1 VENRKKDTPF
11 NKGIVRKSK
20 GFARSF
26 GRLQFPKT
34 MDSYPHSPLGIK
46 SWAEEDRPREKL
58 LRQGKSNLTDAE
70 LLAIL
75 LRSGSPEESAV
86 GLAKRI
92 LAGVDQDLHAL
103 GRCSI
108 AELTRY
114 KGMGKAKAITVAAAL
129 ELGRRRQLADL
140 RRRPCMRSS
149 QDAYQAIAPLIAD
162 LPHEEFW
169 LLLLNRANRITARE
183 RISTGGVSG
192 TVVDAKIVFR
202 KAVEGLASSVILCHN
217 HPSGN
222 LQPSQADLDL
232 TRKLK
237 QAGQV
242 LDVCVLD
249 HLIVAEGGYTSFSD
263 EGLL

>member
-1 VENRKKDTPF
+1 
-11 NKGIVRKSK
+11 
-20 GFARSF
+20 
-26 GRLQFPKT
+26 
-34 MDSYPHSPLGIK
+34 
-46 SWAEEDRPREKL
+46 
-58 LRQGKSNLTDAE
+58 
-70 LLAIL
+70 
-75 LRSGSPEESAV
+75 
-86 GLAKRI
+86 
-92 LAGVDQDLHAL
+92 
-103 GRCSI
+103 
-108 AELTRY
+108 
-114 KGMGKAKAITVAAAL
+114 
-129 ELGRRRQLADL
+129 
-140 RRRPCMRSS
+140 
-149 QDAYQAIAPLIAD
+149 
-162 LPHEEFW
+162 
-169 LLLLNRANRITARE
+169 LLLNRANRITARE